1 MKKSQKYRSLLKVL
15 LSLLV
20 LFALVSGALVAQ
32 DGSLQLPGELNENII
47 LNCDRSIYGVSEKIS
62 YSAIYLEPGKSDGP
76 AWSKVLYVELIQDNG
91 SKQATSKVIIENNRA
106 EGEIL
111 VPKNIPSGVYYL
123 RAYTKWMRNY
133 GPSTYAYIP
142 LRILNPFSKEILAPT
157 SSFDSLKLREHA
169 SCEIHEGIVFSGLK
183 DQYDCHE
190 RAEFEIRIP
199 ENLLP
204 GTYCLSIAKTES
216 LSSLDYVF
224 KKRIETGE
232 ESGKLGFLPEIE
244 GLSLSGRIVDSE
256 TGLPVINKRLQ
267 LSSYEDPFFFAEL
280 YSQKNGSFL
289 FTMPHFRAKPEFH
302 LSEAADS
309 VQGHLIQLDPE
320 FCNRPVLLPFEPLRI
335 DTSEAEIVRELLV
348 NLQLNERFQEKL
360 DSEKS
365 EATVSAAFYGSATAI
380 TRVGDYIE
388 LSDLRECIDEII
400 PQVSIRSN
408 KKGEYLTII
417 GLSCLDIYPPLVLID
432 NVPVPNDDVLLHIP
446 SSRIKSIE
454 VLNEAYMIG
463 EFRYSGIINIFSN
476 QHDMAGISLKGEHSF
491 FNFQL
496 IDNKLDIPESQK
508 DSHCSDQ
515 PDIRNQLYWEPEI
528 EFTEKTSFKAIFSTS
543 DASGLYVVTLRGMAP
558 GNSSGVCKKAL
569 FSVK

>member
-1 MKKSQKYRSLLKVL
+1 MKELKKYRSLFKVVLPL
-15 LSLLV
+15 LF
-20 LFALVSGALVAQ
+20 LFALVPGPLAAQ
-32 DGSLQLPGELNENII
+32 DGSLQLPGKLNENIV

-62 YSAIYLEPGKSDGP
+62 YSAIYRGPGKSDGP
-76 AWSKVLYVELIQDNG
+76 AWSKVLYVELIQGDG

-106 EGEIL
+106 EGEIS

-133 GPSTYAYIP
+133 GPTTYAYIS
-142 LRILNPFSKEILAPT
+142 LRILNPYSKEILAPG

-169 SCEIHEGIVFSGLK
+169 PCKILEGVDFLGLK

-190 RAEFEIRIP
+190 RVEFEIRIP

-204 GTYCLSIAKTES
+204 GSYSLGIAKTES
-216 LSSLDYVF
+216 LSSLDYGF
-224 KKRIETGE
+224 KEKIETGE
-232 ESGKLGFLPEIE
+232 ESGKLSFLPEIE

-256 TGLPVINKRLQ
+256 TGLPVINERLQ

-280 YSQKNGSFL
+280 SSQKDGSFL
-289 FTMPHFRAKPEFH
+289 FSMPHFRAKPEFH
-302 LSEAADS
+302 LAEAADS

-320 FCNRPVLLPFEPLRI
+320 FCNRPVLLPFEPFRI
-335 DTSEAEIVRELLV
+335 DTSEKEIVRELLV
-348 NLQLNERFQEKL
+348 NLQLNDRFLEKL
-360 DSEKS
+360 DSEKP
-365 EATVSAAFYGSATAI
+365 EAKVSAAFYGSATAVI
-380 TRVGDYIE
+380 KVSDYIE

-408 KKGEYLTII
+408 NRGEYLTII

-432 NVPVPNDDVLLHIP
+432 NVPVPNNDVLLHIP

-476 QHDMAGISLKGEHSF
+476 QHDMAGISLDGEHSF
-491 FNFQL
+491 FDFQL
-496 IDNKLDIPESQK
+496 LDNKLDIPEFQK
-508 DSHCSDQ
+508 DSDSSDL
-515 PDIRNQLYWEPEI
+515 PDVRNQLYWEPEI
-528 EFTEKTSFKAIFSTS
+528 EFTDKADFRIVFFTS
-543 DASGLYVVTLRGMAP
+543 DASGLYLVTLRRADQKNGT
-558 GNSSGVCKKAL
+558 STYKKAL
-569 FSVK
+569 FRVK